1 VSRSASPARFAGRSV
16 APAVVEEE
24 EYEVAVREPGISA
37 SPNRALAVTFGTLLA
52 IWGVLGFFFA
62 GDDGHHFAGST
73 GGLLWD
79 LFLVNP
85 LSATIWTLSAALLFI
100 VGLGNVIGSRTANT
114 IVGIVLLVIGVYGF
128 IVMNTSA
135 NFLAANIATNVF
147 NVAVG
152 GILLLTALGA
162 DKQNIRALRADAAR
176 A

>member
-1 VSRSASPARFAGRSV
+1 
-16 APAVVEEE
+16 
-24 EYEVAVREPGISA
+24 
-37 SPNRALAVTFGTLLA
+37 
-52 IWGVLGFFFA
+52 
-62 GDDGHHFAGST
+62 
-73 GGLLWD
+73 
-79 LFLVNP
+79 
-85 LSATIWTLSAALLFI
+85 
-100 VGLGNVIGSRTANT
+100 
-114 IVGIVLLVIGVYGF
+114 VLLVIGVYGF